1 MRILFLTLT
10 LLATLANSWSDPLSE
25 ATAVRFALDNNRD
38 LRAARLSAE
47 AAQARL
53 RGAGRLSNPELEVI
67 VAGGQDFEGN
77 IEIGLMQRFPLTA
90 RLRLEKELSQLDLEA
105 AQEEIADH
113 ERRLAAQVRESFLTL
128 AAARETSALRNRQT
142 ETASNISATLKRQA
156 GEGFAS
162 SLDVTQAALE
172 AAQLQAS
179 AEDAQAD
186 EAATV
191 GTLAT
196 LLGLPT
202 TRSLVLHGGLGL
214 PATLPAARS
223 SLGRPDLALA
233 RIAITAAQTDLALA
247 RAMRWEDIGL
257 GIFVEGERLRDEP
270 EGIENEALVGIK
282 LSVPL
287 PVWQN
292 GSAAVTER
300 RILTQRREELLA
312 AQQLQ
317 AAHEVQSTWEQM
329 QARFAAA
336 RRLEKE
342 VLPLAQKLLADTQ
355 SIYERGEADTQ
366 SLFRARQHLITVE
379 NEALNARSAFHLARS
394 AWLFVTTRPSDQP
407 RQP

>member
-1 MRILFLTLT
+1 MRVLFFTLT
-10 LLATLANSWSDPLSE
+10 LLATLANGWSDPFSE

-38 LRAARLSAE
+38 LRAARLSVE
-47 AAQARL
+47 AAEARL
-53 RGAGRLSNPELEVI
+53 RGAGRLSNPELEVF

-77 IEIGLMQRFPLTA
+77 VEIGLMQRFPLTA

-105 AQEEIADH
+105 AREEVADQK
-113 ERRLAAQVRESFLTL
+113 RRLAAHVRESFLAL
-128 AAARETSALRNRQT
+128 AAARETSALRKRQT
-142 ETASNISATLKRQA
+142 EAATNISAALKRQA

-179 AEDAQAD
+179 AEDAQAG
-186 EAATV
+186 EAVNEA
-191 GTLAT
+191 TLAT

-202 TRSLVLHGGLGL
+202 TRSLVLRSGL
-214 PATLPAARS
+214 PLPSSLPLARS
-223 SLGRPDLALA
+223 SEGRPDLVLA

-270 EGIENEALVGIK
+270 EGIENEALLGLK

-292 GSAAVTER
+292 GSAAVAER
-300 RILTQRREELLA
+300 QSLAQRREELLA
-312 AQQLQ
+312 ALQLQ
-317 AAHEVQSTWEQM
+317 AEHEAQSAWKQM
-329 QARFAAA
+329 TARFAAA

-355 SIYERGEADTQ
+355 SVYDRGEADTQ

-394 AWLFVTTRPSDQP
+394 AWLFATNPPSDQP

>member
-1 MRILFLTLT
+1 MRVLSIILA
-10 LLATLANSWSDPLSE
+10 LLATSANGWSEPWSE
-25 ATAVRFALDNNRD
+25 TTAVRFALDHNRD
-38 LRAARLSAE
+38 LRAARLSVE
-47 AAQARL
+47 AAEARL
-53 RGAGRLSNPELEVI
+53 RGAGRLRNPELEVI

-90 RLRLEKELSQLDLEA
+90 RLRWEKELSRLDLEA
-105 AQEEIADH
+105 AHEEIADH
-113 ERRLAAQVRESFLTL
+113 ERRLAAQVRESFLAL
-128 AAARETSALRNRQT
+128 AAAREARALRDRQA
-142 ETASNISATLKRQA
+142 ETASRISATLQRQA

-172 AAQLQAS
+172 AARLQAS

-186 EAATV
+186 EAANA

-202 TRSLVLHGGLGL
+202 THALTLHGCLTL

-223 SLGRPDLALA
+223 AQGRPDLALA

-257 GIFVEGERLRDEP
+257 GIFVEGERFRDEP
-270 EGIENEALVGIK
+270 GGIENEALLGIK

-312 AQQLQ
+312 ARELQ
-317 AAHEVQSTWEQM
+317 AAHEVQSAWRQM

-342 VLPLAQKLLADTQ
+342 VLPLAQKLLTDTQ
-355 SIYERGEADTQ
+355 SIYERGETDTQ
-366 SLFRARQHLITVE
+366 SLFRARQYLITVE
-379 NEALNARSAFHLARS
+379 NETLEARSAFHLARS
-394 AWLFVTTRPSDQP
+394 AWLFATTRSSD
-407 RQP
+407 